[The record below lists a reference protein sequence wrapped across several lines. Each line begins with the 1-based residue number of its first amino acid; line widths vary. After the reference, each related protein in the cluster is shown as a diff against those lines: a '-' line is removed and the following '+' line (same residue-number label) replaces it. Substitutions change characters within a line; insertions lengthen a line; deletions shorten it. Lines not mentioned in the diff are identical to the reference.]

1 MLLESSVDCRAKESE
16 IQKIERDIATTKI
29 AITETQTSFKYR
41 VMSTLI
47 NTNINKYTFST
58 TAGRALRQTMI
69 NNDVYIL
76 EKTVPVHLKEAAKNF
91 QSIINDF
98 NGKNTD
104 QQGSCG
110 SGNPMQKILEN
121 HDVEFPPFTPRAT
134 TTPTMRRAG
143 REHPTCVP
151 PKKKRYTY

>member
-1 MLLESSVDCRAKESE
+1 MLLESLADCRAKESE

-29 AITETQTSFKYR
+29 AITETQTSFMYR

-76 EKTVPVHLKEAAKNF
+76 EKKFQYTLKRPPKISKALLTISME
-91 QSIINDF
+91 
-98 NGKNTD
+98 KNTD

-143 REHPTCVP
+143 REHPICVP
-151 PKKKRYTY
+151 PKKRYTY

>member
-1 MLLESSVDCRAKESE
+1 MLLESSADCRAKESE
-16 IQKIERDIATTKI
+16 IQKIERDVATTKI

-76 EKTVPVHLKEAAKNF
+76 EKKFQYTLKRLPKISKALLTI
-91 QSIINDF
+91 SIE
-98 NGKNTD
+98 
-104 QQGSCG
+104 
-110 SGNPMQKILEN
+110 KILINRDLVDPEIRCRKSLRITMWN
-121 HDVEFPPFTPRAT
+121 FHHSHPGPLQPRL
-134 TTPTMRRAG
+134 
-143 REHPTCVP
+143 
-151 PKKKRYTY
+151 